1 MTSTATEENAG
12 LKGGDRGRPEGGGDE
27 APWNKSERRS
37 GGGSRSSSSSGAG
50 GDRQTGRQP
59 TRPRSGEPWDA
70 LGLKMSGSRAYSGH
84 TKAVNS
90 CLFSEDGGTLASA
103 SDDGTVRLW
112 AMDEG
117 SEAHRERVATIVCG
131 SAAKSIAWD
140 MKTDRM
146 LLIGTQQG
154 QVRAWDADAKRM
166 VFDVPVQLPIVRG
179 MAVYPDGSSF
189 VALSIDAS
197 SARSA
202 MQSFSMRDGRESQA
216 FTVGEG
222 VCMTCVKMNHN
233 GSLIATGATDGR
245 VRLFD
250 VRAGASIM
258 SWQAHEG
265 AASSLHFC
273 RDETSIMTAG
283 ADGMLH
289 EWSAHVQGR
298 LMTSLK
304 LTSSAGQG
312 DVESAGG
319 GAAGRNV
326 LDSASSLSPCGRFA
340 SVCSGRDPYALIIPM
355 SDAENRNRVQLPIR
369 SGPPFRLEGWG
380 LIIEGRAQGWVPKSG
395 PASK

>member
-1 MTSTATEENAG
+1 MSSTAAG
-12 LKGGDRGRPEGGGDE
+12 ERARGGQG
-27 APWNKSERRS
+27 N
-37 GGGSRSSSSSGAG
+37 GGGSEKGRDEAVGGSSEGRSEGSSSTSTSNGAG
-50 GDRQTGRQP
+50 DGGGTGRQESK
-59 TRPRSGEPWDA
+59 PRSGEPWDA
-70 LGLKMSGSRAYSGH
+70 VGLLIVGSQAYSGH

-112 AMDEG
+112 AMDEA

-131 SAAKSIAWD
+131 SAAKSLAWD

-154 QVRAWDADAKRM
+154 LVRAWDADAKRM
-166 VFDVPVQLPIVRG
+166 VFEVPVPLPIVRG
-179 MAVYPDGSSF
+179 MAIHPDGSSF
-189 VALSIDAS
+189 VAVSLDAS
-197 SARSA
+197 SAQSA
-202 MQSFSMRDGRESQA
+202 MRNFSMKDGRESQA

-222 VCMTCVKMNHN
+222 VCMTCVRMNHN

-250 VRAGASIM
+250 VRAGTSIM
-258 SWQAHEG
+258 SWQAHDG

-273 RDETSIMTAG
+273 RDETSIMTGG

-304 LTSSAGQG
+304 LNSSAGQG
-312 DVESAGG
+312 DGTS
-319 GAAGRNV
+319 GAAAGLRA

-340 SVCSGRDPYALIIPM
+340 SVCSGRDISATSM
-355 SDAENRNRVQLPIR
+355 
-369 SGPPFRLEGWG
+369 PP
-380 LIIEGRAQGWVPKSG
+380 
-395 PASK
+395 